1 METKSNGR
9 SSKSSSQLA
18 DATLGLQSLQLGS
31 SGSSAK
37 AGKEG
42 SKGSKKSKKS
52 APAQKK
58 LSPILL
64 GMPDSPMATQ
74 DDVDPYVT
82 KIGGVPLWLEDDRPA
97 PSKYGVCE
105 ACGKDM
111 YLLLQAYVPLE
122 KSPYD
127 RVVYVWACNQRLC
140 MRKKGSFRVVRALKL
155 NGEYAQKLE
164 KKSKPAVTPA
174 AKPAIAAPAGNPFA
188 APGAFDM
195 GNALFGGAGGGFN
208 NPFSSSSTS
217 VNPFAPPPGF
227 GAGSQSSTVKSFA
240 NVTSSSLPKED
251 EPESECEDEE
261 EAVEE
266 GTTWPEQPPAFSPHY
281 LYITEEVLEDTSSV
295 DDQISQRYSH
305 FLALEEGVN
314 NNNDDDE
321 PQGGASWSGEA
332 YEKASLPKGVDKAF
346 KKFTERVQAWPDQC
360 VRYDFPGIP
369 LLFSFS
375 DTTARKLLPPNANQ
389 HSKHT
394 TPSSHRIPKC
404 PACKGPRGFE
414 FQLMP
419 NLLSLLDVTSKKYLS
434 EDEKKSLR
442 ERKGAQV
449 FDIGMEWGTILV
461 YSCIEDC
468 FGKAAARKEGEEN
481 SNTGVKY
488 FEEVALVQFED

>member
-1 METKSNGR
+1 MDTKSSGR

-18 DATLGLQSLQLGS
+18 DPTLGLQNLHLGS
-31 SGSSAK
+31 SGLSAK
-37 AGKEG
+37 AGKDG
-42 SKGSKKSKKS
+42 SKGGKKSKKS
-52 APAQKK
+52 TPTQKK

-64 GMPDSPMATQ
+64 GMPDSPMTAQ
-74 DDVDPYVT
+74 DDTDPYVT
-82 KIGGVPLWLEDDRPA
+82 KIGGLPLWLEDDRPA
-97 PSKYGVCE
+97 PSKYGICE

-155 NGEYAQKLE
+155 NEEYAQKLE
-164 KKSKPAVTPA
+164 KKSKPSTPA
-174 AKPAIAAPAGNPFA
+174 AKPAIAAPATNPFA

-195 GNALFGGAGGGFN
+195 GNALFGGSGGGFN
-208 NPFSSSSTS
+208 NPFASPSTS
-217 VNPFAPPPGF
+217 ANPFAPPPGF
-227 GAGSQSSTVKSFA
+227 GAGSQVSTVKSFA
-240 NVTSSSLPKED
+240 NVTSSSMPKDD
-251 EPESECEDEE
+251 EPASESEDEE

-266 GTTWPEQPPAFSPHY
+266 ATSWPEQPPAFSPYY
-281 LYITEEVLEDTSSV
+281 LYITEEILEDSSSAE
-295 DDQISQRYSH
+295 DEISQRYSH

-314 NNNDDDE
+314 NNSDDDE

-346 KKFTERVQAWPDQC
+346 KKFTKRVQAWPDQC

-375 DTTARKLLPPNANQ
+375 DPTARMLLPPNVNQ

-394 TPSSHRIPKC
+394 TPSAHRIPKC

-434 EDEKKSLR
+434 EEEKKSLK

-468 FGKAAARKEGEEN
+468 FGKAAVRNEGDEN